1 MLFLSGHVCP
11 NNQQTLNSCYRFLT
25 QNLMKTVLVNAFL
38 FLKGQIDFLLFLW
51 SREKQQDVS
60 LTGRKDTIVFDEG
73 KCVQICDHCVNCSS
87 NICRLTS
94 LLMFVTSFF
103 YLVFFVSGF
112 QIMDSTQMRKLDTLC
127 LLVTSMSCKVKVLG
141 PPLVE
146 ESAFSDD
153 LNRKVIVRNF
163 CVDWSLQRYTKHFYF
178 VYIFCQTKM
187 HCY

>member
-1 MLFLSGHVCP
+1 M
-11 NNQQTLNSCYRFLT
+11 
-25 QNLMKTVLVNAFL
+25 
-38 FLKGQIDFLLFLW
+38 
-51 SREKQQDVS
+51 
-60 LTGRKDTIVFDEG
+60 FDEG

-103 YLVFFVSGF
+103 YQVFFGSGF
-112 QIMDSTQMRKLDTLC
+112 QITESTQMRKLDTLC

-163 CVDWSLQRYTKHFYF
+163 VLIGRYSVTQNIFILFIFF
-178 VYIFCQTKM
+178 VKLKCIVIKKYNYDVFHYRI
-187 HCY
+187 